1 MASLIPEI
9 PHDKSYHVFVCYEK
23 NSLDV
28 VRIIVDNLEKDGI
41 MCCYYDR
48 DFTPGRSIIENM
60 YEAIGKSMNMLVV
73 LSEEFENSPYC
84 VDEMD
89 KAFNLRVRG
98 EYNLIP
104 IKIEPCSVPECLR
117 HLVYIDVE
125 DSIDTAHVK
134 IKDAISKK
142 EKNGEYVQFEVH
154 KYKLCM
160 PSFTRYRLK
169 FTETE
174 RAVIWNNQFEVSAE
188 LLQEIEDTVNGSFFV
203 KYLHI
208 FNHPYSVIFIIFL
221 HLLILQMIVFL
232 VLLLT
237 TGREKA
243 DSFQPVQYCLAV
255 GLPTWLLLLCMSML
269 FYCIKDNRR
278 FNVFL
283 KTYSVLQ
290 TKLWNISKQNITQT
304 GVLFFLN
311 VSNILY
317 EYPNI
322 RFNIMYYNLKPCEV
336 YFARQLE
343 KRESLKKFRMENE
356 TNEECTSRLF
366 NEYLSQSC
374 AELVDTSTTRRH
386 KMKNNAKCVCLL
398 VEGWLKQS
406 N

>member
-142 EKNGEYVQFEVH
+142 DLQ
-154 KYKLCM
+154 
-160 PSFTRYRLK
+160 
-169 FTETE
+169 
-174 RAVIWNNQFEVSAE
+174 IE
-188 LLQEIEDTVNGSFFV
+188 LRE
-203 KYLHI
+203 
-208 FNHPYSVIFIIFL
+208 
-221 HLLILQMIVFL
+221 

>member
-142 EKNGEYVQFEVH
+142 DLQIELREEKNGEYVQFEVH

-283 KTYSVLQ
+283 K
-290 TKLWNISKQNITQT
+290 
-304 GVLFFLN
+304 
-311 VSNILY
+311 
-317 EYPNI
+317 
-322 RFNIMYYNLKPCEV
+322 V